1 MILMEKTKG
10 ISRQLITAGWT
21 SFFSEIGSS
30 TFMFSVS
37 LLLLHTYHN
46 AGVFT
51 LVQLLEPGIILL
63 FNPFIGVYVDQHKKK
78 NIALTSQLGLVITFV
93 ILSAWINKAIK
104 SPLFLVYLTICL
116 FIILISTQSRKVSY
130 QAAVISMMPR
140 GSVNK
145 MVSVQQTCTLSATL
159 IAPFIGSLLYSTL
172 CFKSSV
178 FFEGVTEIIVLLGI
192 FLIKFE
198 LYATG
203 NHTFQGTQKNILSQ
217 LASGLTIIKVHRNL
231 LLVVL
236 LSSFINFFFAAINI
250 GLPITVIESKNMGS
264 FSLAVIEVGLSIG
277 MLSGG
282 ITSGFMKSVNITV
295 IGFRLAI
302 IGILVVAM
310 GVFFLS
316 NVLII
321 ILIGITTLC
330 FFVGLLIVRIN
341 IPMSSYVKESVPLDY
356 QGRVNS
362 TVDALSSLMSPFGII
377 TFGFLF
383 AHTWNP
389 TIYLLSGLFILFIS
403 IGFSHKISKGD

>member
-172 CFKSSV
+172 GFKSSV

-236 LSSFINFFFAAINI
+236 SR
-250 GLPITVIESKNMGS
+250 
-264 FSLAVIEVGLSIG
+264 AV
-277 MLSGG
+277 
-282 ITSGFMKSVNITV
+282 
-295 IGFRLAI
+295 
-302 IGILVVAM
+302 
-310 GVFFLS
+310 
-316 NVLII
+316 
-321 ILIGITTLC
+321 
-330 FFVGLLIVRIN
+330 
-341 IPMSSYVKESVPLDY
+341 
-356 QGRVNS
+356 
-362 TVDALSSLMSPFGII
+362 
-377 TFGFLF
+377 
-383 AHTWNP
+383 
-389 TIYLLSGLFILFIS
+389 
-403 IGFSHKISKGD
+403 